1 MNAYGTIVSPETVR
15 IERLLPGPV
24 ERLWSWLTE
33 SEKRRLWLASG
44 EASYITGALLDVSGG
59 R

>member
-1 MNAYGTIVSPETVR
+1 MPRSGDPAR
-15 IERLLPGPV
+15 V
-24 ERLWSWLTE
+24 ERIGAAAPLQRAGE
-33 SEKRRLWLASG
+33 AEEVARAILWLASD